1 MRKGF
6 STVELLVVTVLLGI
20 LFTIG
25 AFSWRATLRG
35 QERASFLKTFQNVF
49 WQGATEAASRGREL
63 TLVKNGSL
71 LTLQDGSRVLRS
83 WNVPEGVLLQRGGGP
98 LPDGTLARFTPPG
111 KLKDA
116 QGSELLSPLVFEV
129 ALGNKTYRY
138 TISLIGEAKVEG
150 L

>member
-1 MRKGF
+1 MRQGF

-25 AFSWRATLRG
+25 VFSGHAILRG

-63 TLVKNGSL
+63 ALVKNGSL
-71 LTLQDGSRVLRS
+71 LTLQDGPRVLRS
-83 WNVPEGVLLQRGGGP
+83 WNIPEGASLGREGSP

-116 QGSELLSPLVFEV
+116 QGGELLSPLVFEV
-129 ALGNKTYRY
+129 VLGNKTYRY
-138 TISLIGEAKVEG
+138 TVSLIGEAKVEG
-150 L
+150 P